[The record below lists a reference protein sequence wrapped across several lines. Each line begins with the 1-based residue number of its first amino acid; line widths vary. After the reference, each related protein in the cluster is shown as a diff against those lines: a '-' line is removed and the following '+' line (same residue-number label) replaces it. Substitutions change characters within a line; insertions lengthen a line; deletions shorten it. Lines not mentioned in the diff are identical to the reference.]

1 VTLLPVRDLG
11 VSFDIAAGTVHAA
24 GTVAP

>member
-1 VTLLPVRDLG
+1 MALLRVRDLG
-11 VSFDIAAGTVHAA
+11 VSFDAAAGTVHAA